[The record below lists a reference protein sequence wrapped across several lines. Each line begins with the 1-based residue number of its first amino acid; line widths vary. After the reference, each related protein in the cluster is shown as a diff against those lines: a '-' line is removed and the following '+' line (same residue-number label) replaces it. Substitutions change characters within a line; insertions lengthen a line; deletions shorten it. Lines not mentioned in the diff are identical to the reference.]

1 MIVRSD
7 SAQTNSTRREYF
19 VASRVL
25 TIEWN
30 PCWRTAFLK
39 RQLRGLNEQLR

>member
-25 TIEWN
+25 PLSGIH
-30 PCWRTAFLK
+30 AGA
-39 RQLRGLNEQLR
+39 QLSSSVNSEGLNEQLR